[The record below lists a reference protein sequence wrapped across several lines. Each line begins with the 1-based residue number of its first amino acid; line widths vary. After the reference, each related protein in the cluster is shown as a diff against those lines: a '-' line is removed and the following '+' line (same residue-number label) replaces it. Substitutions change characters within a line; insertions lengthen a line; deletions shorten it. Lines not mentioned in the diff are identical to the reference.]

1 MPAWG
6 IEPQVGNADAGTR
19 RPQVRQRR
27 PQVRQR
33 RPQVSLRRPQVR
45 VRSFLLAHH
54 EVSSVGRTEVKAT
67 GAALRIHGAIL
78 SQLDA

>member
-1 MPAWG
+1 MTAICRTDRNKHKLTWG
-6 IEPQVGNADAGTR
+6 GT
-19 RPQVRQRR
+19 
-27 PQVRQR
+27 R